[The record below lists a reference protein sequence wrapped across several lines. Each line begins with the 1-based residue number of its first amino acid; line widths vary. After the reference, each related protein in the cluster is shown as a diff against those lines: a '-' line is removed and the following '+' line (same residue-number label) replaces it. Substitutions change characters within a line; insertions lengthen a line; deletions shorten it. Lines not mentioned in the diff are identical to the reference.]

1 MFLQRPYG
9 HSWSGV
15 EGKIAGLGSCG
26 KIFLIIPLTEI
37 YNTFLNPSSSKHAFV
52 GSDNKEL
59 IFLNDLKWNQE
70 MIPWQEFLNLLGD
83 QSVHLAAKKAPLCH
97 GYINY
102 R

>member
-1 MFLQRPYG
+1 MKDSTKGSGSKWQKKSCVIIKLMHMFLQRPYG

-52 GSDNKEL
+52 GSDNNEL

-70 MIPWQEFLNLLGD
+70 MIP
-83 QSVHLAAKKAPLCH
+83 
-97 GYINY
+97 
-102 R
+102 